1 MSTETQVAKIDKTLA
16 DSVLLRVNQFKNL
29 GELKLPADYSPENAL
44 KSAWLLL
51 LETKDRDNKPVLET
65 CSKESIANALFSMVV
80 QGLSPMKRQCSFIAY
95 GGKLQMQREYAGSI
109 ALAKRYGGVK
119 DVTANVIYK
128 GDDFQYEID
137 GSTGRK
143 KIVKHI
149 QKFEDIEGNNILG
162 AYATLIMEDG
172 TTDVEVMTMKQI
184 NAAWQQG
191 ATKGNSPAHKGFPDQ
206 MAKKTVINRACKLRI
221 TTSDDS
227 ALIGDDETDYVVET
241 HKEVLH
247 NQANKGQEVEIEM
260 DDEPVKPQAKS
271 MVVEA
276 EEVAEPSWS

>member
-1 MSTETQVAKIDKTLA
+1 
-16 DSVLLRVNQFKNL
+16 
-29 GELKLPADYSPENAL
+29 
-44 KSAWLLL
+44 
-51 LETKDRDNKPVLET
+51 
-65 CSKESIANALFSMVV
+65 
-80 QGLSPMKRQCSFIAY
+80 
-95 GGKLQMQREYAGSI
+95 MQREYAGSI